1 MTVSLTSLQQQI
13 VSVFPLLA
21 SDAASAVGKTIAS
34 EERLVDIVLRSADL
48 IPLAKSEVVE
58 AIRDLERKHVL
69 IRRAESVERKFTSAV
84 TLPANIAAC
93 QRGGAATYGP
103 ISADA
108 LPDAVTGRSAKD
120 AMQATWMRAGFLK
133 RYVDYLV
140 TIGILA
146 PAAAILDELA
156 VPPVNI
162 GYTLRFYDSAF
173 RDISRTLL
181 AAVRAKPD
189 AASADV
195 RETLLPF
202 TLEAAFFAGGPVEQ
216 DLERAVIAA
225 PRHAALRCAAA
236 AVRIAPLCVLT
247 GRRDLLDRYTPLEG
261 LATANAVDLARLF
274 FGKGPTRIVPKPLD
288 YMVGDL
294 QTALVALL
302 AARFAPAPVRLADA
316 LRERLEDAD
325 TIPADAAYA
334 EFLRGA
340 LTPTPEPDDPYDYW
354 RERKPAPPKP
364 RNQTRAAIAWLGRT
378 LGHALSSEPALR
390 TSFPEA
396 PHALAAAEIAEAA
409 GLHFLAAQLGALL
422 AQWPATSERG
432 LALAAK
438 APPDMP
444 LLWKPAGIARP
455 WDPLLEELEKAVAP
469 LAKAKKPR
477 AAKKTEGSVL
487 VATLTLEPLDF
498 QGSSSL
504 LGGDAF
510 VVNTLALSLVKRR
523 RDGSLSPVEKPSTFR
538 AIRKAF
544 LERSVDLPNEAIE
557 AIEPIFR
564 REVPGFASDAHAANI
579 GSTSRE
585 EMLDILLALRGTA
598 GLRIVALNADARN
611 RKLPAIDTIEEPDVD
626 VANITLRT
634 AWDPDGSLRLSAP
647 PLAWSSNH
655 RQVFVR
661 TEPGRFTWH
670 RMTSAVR
677 PLLDLIQLRGD
688 RDSLVIPKGGAEKAR
703 ELLLGAAAAGL
714 PVEGAI
720 TPAGDAADLKTVA
733 GAAHIVARLQL
744 RDGSL
749 SAQLRARPVAKV
761 PDLLFEP
768 GRGRPELAVPSA
780 SEPFLLRRDLAGERA
795 VADDVRAALAD
806 FAGESEGDCDWR
818 ADEPARQLALLE
830 ALRAASEADPK
841 RVTLEWRGVAANRLD
856 IRAVDIAELTG
867 AKGADWWLGV
877 EGTFQLDDGS
887 DASLR
892 AVIEALP
899 RRVGGYVPL
908 DGRTWLRLTAGLRKR
923 LEALATA
930 GRVEGDTLRV
940 SPAALPMLE
949 EAFTEAPDGS
959 EAGAFTLR
967 LPAELERLAAD
978 FREAMAAEHPVPE
991 GLSARLRPYQREGF
1005 EWLARLAA
1013 CNLGACLA
1021 DDMGLGKTV
1030 QLISLLLERA
1040 AGGPSLVVA
1049 PASVCGNWCAEL
1061 ARFAPG
1067 LHAVRAGD
1075 AAALPDALG
1084 PGDIVVTSYGLLV
1097 SREAQYTDREWN
1109 VAVLDE
1115 AQAVKNADAKRAQAV
1130 KRLRAACRFV
1140 ATGTPVENRLSDL
1153 WSLFDFLNPGLL
1165 GTLDSFRRN
1174 LLDPSG
1180 RPLPA
1185 LKSLVRPLI
1194 LRRLKGEVL
1203 RDLPEKTEITLD
1215 VELGEAERTAYETL
1229 REEAVAE
1236 LQSGGQGRT
1245 DGQRRIQILAA
1256 LTRLRRFCCAPG
1268 LVLPGFGTGAKL
1280 EALEQLLDDL
1290 RANGH
1295 RALVFSQFVDVLAL
1309 VRPILERRG
1318 WAFEYLDGATPQAER
1333 TRRVEA
1339 FQRGDAP
1346 FFLIS
1351 LKAGGTGLNLTAANY
1366 VVLLDPWWNPAVE
1379 DQAADRAH
1387 RIGQRNPVTVYRLV
1401 TRGTIEEK
1409 VLALHGDKRELSSA
1423 VLEGTGDAKV
1433 SSADLLALF
1442 RRE

>member
-1 MTVSLTSLQQQI
+1 MPTHSRPSISLTSVQQQI
-13 VSVFPLLA
+13 VAIFSLVGDSGMVSLSEKSLVA
-21 SDAASAVGKTIAS
+21 IVAATAGPKTFADK
-34 EERLVDIVLRSADL
+34 DIIEGARQLEWKGVLRRPSGDATGSYRLGTVRKDDL
-48 IPLAKSEVVE
+48 NAC
-58 AIRDLERKHVL
+58 
-69 IRRAESVERKFTSAV
+69 RR
-84 TLPANIAAC
+84 
-93 QRGGAATYGP
+93 GAAALHGP
-103 ISADA
+103 IDPSL
-108 LPDAVTGRSAKD
+108 LPDDITGRDGKSGAD
-120 AMQATWMRAGFLK
+120 WTRRLFLR
-133 RYVDYLV
+133 RYIDYLAD
-140 TIGILA
+140 IGILA
-146 PAAAILDELA
+146 PAAAVIDEMA
-156 VPPVNI
+156 PPNDAI
-162 GYTLRFYDSAF
+162 PPAYETGEFLNAAR
-173 RDISRTLL
+173 RLL
-181 AAVRAKPD
+181 AAVRSNPD
-189 AASADV
+189 AATESV
-195 RETLLPF
+195 REVLYPLTLG
-202 TLEAAFFAGGPVEQ
+202 EAFFAGIPIGPV
-216 DLERAVIAA
+216 LERAVEAA
-225 PRHAALRCAAA
+225 SRHAALRGVVAA
-236 AVRIAPLCVLT
+236 RIAPLCVWA
-247 GRRDLLDRYTPLEG
+247 GRADLLERYAPLAGRAGE
-261 LATANAVDLARLF
+261 ASVALARLF

-288 YMVGDL
+288 YIAKAFQDV
-294 QTALVALL
+294 QTTLVALL
-302 AARFAPAPVRLADA
+302 AARFPPAPVRLEEA
-316 LRERLEDAD
+316 LREIVRDSD
-325 TIPADAAYA
+325 NPVYA
-334 EFLRGA
+334 EFLLGA
-340 LTPTPEPDDPYDYW
+340 LTPTPELDEPW
-354 RERKPAPPKP
+354 RRRSEPKP
-364 RNQTRAAIAWLGRT
+364 PPSTPPPRPRAAIAWLGRAMR
-378 LGHALSSEPALR
+378 HALSSDPAR
-390 TSFPEA
+390 RVTFPDA
-396 PHALAAAEIAEAA
+396 PRALAAAEAAEAA

-438 APPDMP
+438 APPGMP
-444 LLWKPAGIARP
+444 LLWKPSGIAQP
-455 WDPLLEELEKAVAP
+455 WDPLLEELEKAIAP
-469 LAKAKKPR
+469 LSKVKKAPSAKK
-477 AAKKTEGSVL
+477 AEGTVL
-487 VATLTLEPLDF
+487 LATLTLCPL
-498 QGSSSL
+498 SSEYRKSFD
-504 LGGDAF
+504 GDAF
-510 VVNTLALSLVKRR
+510 TVSSFGLSLVKRR
-523 RDGSLSPVEKPSTFR
+523 RDGSIPPAEKPSTFR

-544 LERSVDLPNEAIE
+544 LERSVDLPEAAIE
-557 AIEPIFR
+557 SIEPLFR
-564 REVPGFASDAHAANI
+564 REVPGFTSDAHAAHI
-579 GSTSRE
+579 GSTRE
-585 EMLDILLALRGTA
+585 DMLDILLGLRGTA
-598 GLRIVALNADARN
+598 ALHIVAPNVSGNRN
-611 RKLPAIDTIEEPDVD
+611 SPSLETIEEPDVD
-626 VANITLRT
+626 VANVTLRT
-634 AWDPDGSLRLSAP
+634 AWEPDGSLRLSAP
-647 PLAWSSNH
+647 PVAWIAKTD
-655 RQVFVR
+655 QVFVR
-661 TEPGRFTWH
+661 TDPGRFTWH
-670 RMTSAVR
+670 RMPSSVR
-677 PLLDLIQLRGD
+677 PLLDLIQSHGKDGTL
-688 RDSLVIPKGGAEKAR
+688 SIPKGGAEKAR
-703 ELLLGAAAAGL
+703 DLLLGAATAGL

-720 TPAGDAADLKTVA
+720 TPAGDAADLKTVS
-733 GAAHIVARLQL
+733 GASHVVARLQL
-744 RDGSL
+744 RDAAL
-749 SAQLRARPVAKV
+749 VVQLRARPVAKV

-768 GRGRPELAVPSA
+768 GRGRRELAVPSA
-780 SEPFLLRRDLAGERA
+780 KEPFLLKRDLAGERA
-795 VADDVRAALAD
+795 VADDVREALAD
-806 FAGESEGDCDWR
+806 FAGESEGDCDWL
-818 ADEPARQLALLE
+818 AEEPARQLALLE
-830 ALRAASEADPK
+830 ALRGAADADPK
-841 RVTLEWRGVAANRLD
+841 RIALEWRGGGGNRLD
-856 IRAVDIAELTG
+856 IRAVDAAELAG
-867 AKGADWWLGV
+867 CKGADWWLDV
-877 EGTFQLDDGS
+877 EGSFRLDNGS
-887 DASLR
+887 SASLR

-908 DGRTWLRLTAGLRKR
+908 DGHTWLRLTAGLRKR

-949 EAFTEAPDGS
+949 EAFAEAPDGA
-959 EAGAFTLR
+959 EGDAFALR
-967 LPAELERLAAD
+967 LPGELERLAAD

-991 GLSARLRPYQREGF
+991 GLEARLRPYQREGF
-1005 EWLARLAA
+1005 EWLARLAS
-1013 CNLGACLA
+1013 CGLGACLA

-1030 QLISLLLERA
+1030 QLIALLLERA

-1061 ARFAPG
+1061 ARFAPV
-1067 LHAVRAGD
+1067 LRAVRAGEST
-1075 AAALPDALG
+1075 ALPKSLG
-1084 PGDIVVTSYGLLV
+1084 PGDIVVASYGLLV
-1097 SREAQYTDREWN
+1097 SRESQYTDREWN

-1165 GTLDSFRRN
+1165 GTIESFRHN

-1185 LKSLVRPLI
+1185 LKALVRPLI

-1229 REEAVAE
+1229 REEAIAE

-1280 EALEQLLDDL
+1280 EALEELLDDL

-1318 WAFEYLDGATPQAER
+1318 WGFEYLDGSTPQAER

-1339 FQRGDAP
+1339 FQKGNAP

-1409 VLALHGDKRELSSA
+1409 VVALHGDKRELSSA

>member
-1 MTVSLTSLQQQI
+1 MPSSRVTVSLTSLQQQI

-21 SDAASAVGKTIAS
+21 SDAGKTVAS
-34 EERLVDIVLRSADL
+34 EERLVDIVIRSADL
-48 IPLAKSEVVE
+48 TPPAKSEVVE

-69 IRRAESVERKFTSAV
+69 VRRAESADRKFTSAV
-84 TLPANIAAC
+84 TLPADIAAC

-120 AMQATWMRAGFLK
+120 STDAAWRRTGFLR

-140 TIGILA
+140 AIGILA

-156 VPPVNI
+156 IPPADI
-162 GYTLRFYDSAF
+162 GFALRFYDSAF
-173 RDISRTLL
+173 WYISRTLL

-189 AASADV
+189 AASADML
-195 RETLLPF
+195 ETLLPF
-202 TLEAAFFAGGPVEQ
+202 SLEASFFEGGPVEQ
-216 DLERAVIAA
+216 GLERAVIAA
-225 PRHAALRCAAA
+225 PRHAALRCATA
-236 AVRIAPLCVLT
+236 AVRIAPLCVWT

-261 LATANAVDLARLF
+261 LASANAVDLAHLF
-274 FGKGPTRIVPKPLD
+274 FGKGPSRIVPKPLD
-288 YMVGDL
+288 FMAGDL
-294 QTALVALL
+294 QTALIALL

-316 LRERLEDAD
+316 LREKLKDAGNA
-325 TIPADAAYA
+325 PAEAAYA

-340 LTPTPEPDDPYDYW
+340 LTPTPEADDSWDHW
-354 RERKPAPPKP
+354 RERKPEAPKP
-364 RNQTRAAIAWLGRT
+364 PVPPRAAIAWLGRT
-378 LGHALSSEPALR
+378 LGHALSSDPALR

-396 PHALAAAEIAEAA
+396 PHALAAAEAAETA

-422 AQWPATSERG
+422 AQWPETSERG

-438 APPDMP
+438 APPNMP

-469 LAKAKKPR
+469 LAKSRKPR
-477 AAKKTEGSVL
+477 AAKKTEGTVL
-487 VATLTLEPLDF
+487 VATLSLKPLDS
-498 QGSSSL
+498 QDSL
-504 LGGDAF
+504 PNLGGDAF
-510 VVNTLALSLVKRR
+510 TVTSLALSLVKRR
-523 RDGSLSPVEKPSTFR
+523 RDGTLSPVEKPSTFR

-557 AIEPIFR
+557 SIEPLFR
-564 REVPGFASDAHAANI
+564 REVPGFASDAHAADI
-579 GSTSRE
+579 HSTRE
-585 EMLDILLALRGTA
+585 DMLDILLGLRGTA
-598 GLRIVALNADARN
+598 GLRVLARNADVRN
-611 RKLPAIDTIEEPDVD
+611 QPPHASEVIEEPDVD

-634 AWDPDGSLRLSAP
+634 AWDPDGSLRIAAP
-647 PLAWSSNH
+647 PLAWTAKYD
-655 RQVFVR
+655 QVFVR

-670 RMTSAVR
+670 RMIPAVR
-677 PLLDLIQLRGD
+677 PLLDLIQSRGD
-688 RDSLVIPKGGAEKAR
+688 RDALVIPKGGAEKAR

-830 ALRAASEADPK
+830 TLRAAADADPK
-841 RVTLEWRGVAANRLD
+841 RVALEWRGVAANRLD
-856 IRAVDIAELTG
+856 IRAVDAAELAG

-877 EGTFQLDDGS
+877 EGSFRLDDGS

-1075 AAALPDALG
+1075 AAALPDDLG

-1130 KRLRAACRFV
+1130 KRLRASCRFV

-1165 GTLDSFRRN
+1165 GTLDSFRRD

-1280 EALEQLLDDL
+1280 EALEELLGDL
-1290 RANGH
+1290 QANGH

-1318 WAFEYLDGATPQAER
+1318 WGYEYLDGATPQAER

-1339 FQRGDAP
+1339 FQKGDAP

-1409 VLALHGDKRELSSA
+1409 VVALHGDKRELSSA